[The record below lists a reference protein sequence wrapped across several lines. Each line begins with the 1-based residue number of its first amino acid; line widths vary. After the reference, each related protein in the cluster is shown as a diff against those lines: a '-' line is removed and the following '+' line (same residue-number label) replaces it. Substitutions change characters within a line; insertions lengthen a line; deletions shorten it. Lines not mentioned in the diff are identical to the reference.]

1 MADFFG
7 FDKSCGKFAQQRKQ
21 TSKGPS
27 IFSTLSSQ
35 TLHVFFS
42 FSTETLRKIR
52 NKSEFCFT

>member
-21 TSKGPS
+21 PSKGPS

-35 TLHVFFS
+35 TLHVFFHS
-42 FSTETLRKIR
+42 QQKRYEK
-52 NKSEFCFT
+52 

>member
-21 TSKGPS
+21 TSKRLS

-35 TLHVFFS
+35 TLHV
-42 FSTETLRKIR
+42 
-52 NKSEFCFT
+52 CFHSQQKRYEK